1 MHSGMIGKIE
11 KARRYASERER
22 FAFQEMTVTVRGN
35 NDSHDVTL
43 HSGHWQC
50 QCDFF
55 AHNQTC
61 AHTMA
66 LEVMLDGMLPSEAQ
80 YAAAS

>member
-22 FAFQEMTVTVRGN
+22 FAFQDMTVTVRGN
-35 NDSHDVTL
+35 NDSHDVML
-43 HSGHWQC
+43 RNGRWHC

-66 LEVMLDGMLPSEAQ
+66 LEVMLDGMLPSAAQ

>member
-43 HSGHWQC
+43 RHGHWQC

-55 AHNQTC
+55 AHNRTC

-66 LEVMLDGMLPSEAQ
+66 LEVMLDGMLPSAEP